1 MPALTFDDVTIKT
14 GAGKVEIESITAK
27 TLSFTFGA
35 GEVAIGQLSVSVNA
49 NIETG
54 AGKFTV
60 VSGLVSN
67 LDLDLGVGETLLKCD
82 LLGESELKCGVG
94 QVSLTLSKQEDY
106 TLKLD
111 KGLIDFIGDPT
122 SEKLLIYTTQL
133 AKSLGMHVTA
143 EGVETESQVQFLKEI
158 CCDDIQGYYFSKP
171 LPVAEFETIL

>member
-1 MPALTFDDVTIKT
+1 NGKLILYMPALTFDDVTIKT

-82 LLGESELKCGVG
+82 LLGESELNCGVG
-94 QVSLTLSKQEDY
+94 QVSLTLSKKEDY

-111 KGLIDFIGDPT
+111 KGIGTIKVDGVSLSGGTVVGQGTNIVEIDGGIG
-122 SEKLLIYTTQL
+122 EI
-133 AKSLGMHVTA
+133 AVTF
-143 EGVETESQVQFLKEI
+143 TE
-158 CCDDIQGYYFSKP
+158 
-171 LPVAEFETIL
+171 

>member
-111 KGLIDFIGDPT
+111 KGIGTIKVDGVSLSGGTVVGQGTNIVEIDGGIG
-122 SEKLLIYTTQL
+122 EI
-133 AKSLGMHVTA
+133 AVTF
-143 EGVETESQVQFLKEI
+143 TE
-158 CCDDIQGYYFSKP
+158 
-171 LPVAEFETIL
+171 